1 VDLSDAPAFVDD
13 EEIAIREAVPGDLPT
28 LAAFTADTWE
38 NGDYIADAFPRWMEA
53 DDPDSET
60 IVAVDLTADPL
71 SADEVEGVDSADVGE
86 LPDDRPVGICQAVG
100 LSDHEGW
107 MQAMRVDPAYR
118 GRGLSVAMNDAG
130 FYWLYQTGRRVAR
143 NMVFSWNTG
152 GLGTSR
158 ACGFDPGTEFRW
170 VRPEPDA
177 SAPEVAGDASVVDGG
192 EPRSSSSRM
201 GSDDA
206 DAAWSFWSSSDARDD
221 LRGLAL
227 DTGESW
233 ALAELTRER
242 LRNAAQDNRL
252 QVVSGRE
259 GGIGGFS
266 YRTRTSEQED
276 DGESFTR
283 AEYGVAAW
291 TDPDACEALLAAIS
305 RDAAAAGADRTRV
318 LVPEDVRWVSDTA
331 AAGVDI
337 GDEPDFVMA
346 ADLTRRPWER

>member
-1 VDLSDAPAFVDD
+1 MDLSDAPAFVDD
-13 EEIAIREAVPGDLPT
+13 EDIAIREAVPGDLPT

-38 NGDYIADAFPRWMEA
+38 NGDYIADAFPRWMES
-53 DDPDSET
+53 DDPDT
-60 IVAVDLTADPL
+60 KTVVAVDLTAEPL
-71 SADEVEGVDSADVGE
+71 SAAEVEGVDPADVGD

-130 FYWLYQTGRRVAR
+130 FYWLSQTGRRVAR

-158 ACGFDPGTEFRW
+158 AGGYDPGTEFRW
-170 VRPEPDA
+170 VKPEPDA
-177 SAPEVAGDASVVDGG
+177 EAPEAAGDAGVVD
-192 EPRSSSSRM
+192 P
-201 GSDDA
+201 DP
-206 DAAWSFWSSSDARDD
+206 DAAWSFWTSSDARDD

-233 ALAELTRER
+233 ALSEVTRER
-242 LRNAAQDNRL
+242 LRDAAKDDRL

-259 GGIGGFS
+259 GGVGGFS
-266 YRTRTSEQED
+266 YRTRTTEREE

-305 RDAAAAGADRTRV
+305 RDAAAVGADRTRV

-331 AAGVDI
+331 AAGVDV